1 MLIHLTGGWQ
11 IPASPLSAFS
21 TATPFSSSC
30 LCLTSTCSNWRWII
44 WDDIHKNKY
53 ALFKRHINKHASKH
67 VTRTCA
73 LCSLRSSSCLACLRA
88 ALWTRRVSL
97 ALSSSSVSA
106 LWNSVVQK
114 LMLEGS
120 GNTTQTPTT
129 SDGHDDT
136 GVAAL
141 VGSSG
146 KTLCF
151 YWGTRCWVWLIQPMG
166 LKIEGAQHRWNK
178 KMLP

>member
-1 MLIHLTGGWQ
+1 MNSLKVSINLWFLRRIHLTRWWQ
-11 IPASPLSAFS
+11 VIDRYLLRLWVLSPQLHPSPPAASAWPPPAPTDAGLSEMTYTKINTYCS
-21 TATPFSSSC
+21 RGT
-30 LCLTSTCSNWRWII
+30 LTSMLQR
-44 WDDIHKNKY
+44 
-53 ALFKRHINKHASKH
+53 RH
-67 VTRTCA
+67 TQTCA
-73 LCSLRSSSCLACLRA
+73 LCSLRSSSCLACLCT
-88 ALWTRRVSL
+88 ALCTRRVSL

-106 LWNSVVQK
+106 LWKSVVQK

-146 KTLCF
+146 KTLRF
-151 YWGTRCWVWLIQPMG
+151 Y
-166 LKIEGAQHRWNK
+166 
-178 KMLP
+178 